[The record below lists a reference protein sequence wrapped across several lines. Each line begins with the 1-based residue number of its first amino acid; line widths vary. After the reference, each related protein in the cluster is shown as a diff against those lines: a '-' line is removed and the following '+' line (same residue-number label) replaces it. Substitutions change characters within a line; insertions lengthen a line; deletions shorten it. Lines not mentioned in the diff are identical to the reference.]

1 MTIEKKVVKCK
12 ELAPLNTKQVLS
24 VLGYIL
30 LCSINLSISFT
41 IFWSVIWVWICLCA
55 GNGQTPIILSMLSRR
70 FQKTIKRKIFF
81 ISASS
86 SSI

>member
-55 GNGQTPIILSMLSRR
+55 SNGQIPIDDAL
-70 FQKTIKRKIFF
+70 
-81 ISASS
+81 
-86 SSI
+86 

>member
-30 LCSINLSISFT
+30 LCSIDLSISFT
-41 IFWSVIWVWICLCA
+41 IFWLVIWVWICLCV
-55 GNGQTPIILSMLSRR
+55 GNGQTPIILSMLSRL
-70 FQKTIKRKIFF
+70 F
-81 ISASS
+81 
-86 SSI
+86 